1 MGGRS
6 TFTTKSG
13 KYMNPTD
20 RARKE
25 ARKKELKKN
34 KKQRKMVRETVLKL
48 KDPKQILEDIFKIDL
63 LEIDS
68 ASTPLPTDKALKE
81 KKKKLKETLDRI
93 LGLYEKQD
101 KEKFTEIKKVQAD
114 YERERQKSYLAY
126 HSKKI
131 QEAEEEEKRL
141 SQDASAFRLP
151 EIPLPQSGPI
161 KPADIPMPAQKGLMP
176 PGPPPGMPPGTV
188 TSIIPGLPPGLVP
201 PGPPPGSPPG
211 SDDEDDEMHEHYGS
225 SDDDDDYDLSS
236 NEDEDDDN
244 RNATLDFDP
253 DLEENAGQGEE
264 KKKSKYKRSVHFE
277 EPVDEATRNRAKDVQ
292 QKLRM
297 IAGRENMEGDD
308 DHNLEARNP
317 NMPFYPRPPVPNIPT
332 RIMPPGP
339 PPGRPPGPPPGVPPP
354 RLPPGMAPPPQP
366 LMSGMPPPMGIRP
379 PPPGF
384 MPPPMQ
390 YSAVLSKPPEISKQL
405 EEGDGT
411 TISAKPKIR
420 NMRAEVTKLV
430 PTALRIK
437 RDEKAQK
444 QKKFTSSMQPSSSES
459 DVSEKAGS
467 VTDEPTK
474 DDVYSKFMKEME
486 GFL

>member
-48 KDPKQILEDIFKIDL
+48 KDPKQILEDIFKIDM

-101 KEKFTEIKKVQAD
+101 KEKFMEIKKIQAD

-126 HSKKI
+126 HSKKM

-141 SQDASAFRLP
+141 PQETSSFRLP
-151 EIPLPQSGPI
+151 EIPLPHSGPI
-161 KPADIPMPAQKGLMP
+161 KPADIPMPAQKGFMP
-176 PGPPPGMPPGTV
+176 PGPPPGVPPGLKAA
-188 TSIIPGLPPGLVP
+188 IIPGLPPGLVP
-201 PGPPPGSPPG
+201 PGPPPGSPPR
-211 SDDEDDEMHEHYGS
+211 SDDEDEEMYDQYGS
-225 SDDDDDYDLSS
+225 SDDDDDDDALSS
-236 NEDEDDDN
+236 DGDEDNSKNDAD
-244 RNATLDFDP
+244 A
-253 DLEENAGQGEE
+253 DLEHEGKAEYRE
-264 KKKSKYKRSVHFE
+264 DKRKSKNKRSVHFE
-277 EPVDEATRNRAKDVQ
+277 EPSEDAATNRPKDVQ
-292 QKLRM
+292 QRLRM
-297 IAGRENMEGDD
+297 LAGRENTGEDE
-308 DHNLEARNP
+308 DHNPEPAAP
-317 NMPFYPRPPVPNIPT
+317 SMPLFPRPPVPNMPT
-332 RIMPPGP
+332 RMMPPGP

-354 RLPPGMAPPPQP
+354 RLPPGIAPPPQP
-366 LMSGMPPPMGIRP
+366 LLTGIPPPIGMRP

-384 MPPPMQ
+384 LPPPMQ
-390 YSAVLSKPPEISKQL
+390 YSAVLSKPPEISKHS

-411 TISAKPKIR
+411 TISAKPQIR

-437 RDEKAQK
+437 RDEKLLK
-444 QKKFTSSMQPSSSES
+444 QKKGATAVHPTTSLESEN
-459 DVSEKAGS
+459 SEKAG
-467 VTDEPTK
+467 DLPEEPTK